1 MRLNWKNPNILC
13 ARVIVLTA
21 TVTFAA
27 VFLVC
32 QLFGIRLNPTA
43 SLPPGL
49 YRIVGMD
56 ADSDLVAFCPSG
68 AAERDSIL
76 RGYRPRGMQCPDHY
90 APIMKPIAARPGDRV
105 TVTRKGILVNG
116 TPLPN
121 TQQFTKDNRQ
131 RPMNPWPEGTYTVAP
146 GTLWVVSTY
155 NKYSFD
161 SRYYGPIYASQVIA
175 HVKPLWTTK

>member
-1 MRLNWKNPNILC
+1 
-13 ARVIVLTA
+13 
-21 TVTFAA
+21 
-27 VFLVC
+27 
-32 QLFGIRLNPTA
+32 
-43 SLPPGL
+43 
-49 YRIVGMD
+49 
-56 ADSDLVAFCPSG
+56 
-68 AAERDSIL
+68 
-76 RGYRPRGMQCPDHY
+76 MQCPDHY

-105 TVTRKGILVNG
+105 TVTRKAILVNG

-121 TQQFTKDNRQ
+121 TQQFTNDNRQ
-131 RPMNPWPEGTYTVAP
+131 RPMNPWPEGTYTVVP